1 MPIAATL
8 KRELIL
14 AAILLAVGL
23 LLLPLAVYW
32 VGQEIV
38 GPYESEGG
46 LFGLLGQLW
55 SDFFTF
61 KPAAWLLVWSP
72 YAVIQLVRLAWHAKH
87 RQVVTE
93 VTDSQES
100 A

>member
-1 MPIAATL
+1 VPIAAAL

-23 LLLPLAVYW
+23 LLLPLAVFW
-32 VGQEIV
+32 VGQRIV
-38 GPYESEGG
+38 GPYESEAG
-46 LFGLLGQLW
+46 LFGLLGHLW
-55 SDFFTF
+55 SDFFAF
-61 KPAAWLLVWSP
+61 QPGAWLLVWSP
-72 YAVIQLVRLAWHAKH
+72 YATIQLLRLAWHAKR
-87 RQVVTE
+87 RQVVTD